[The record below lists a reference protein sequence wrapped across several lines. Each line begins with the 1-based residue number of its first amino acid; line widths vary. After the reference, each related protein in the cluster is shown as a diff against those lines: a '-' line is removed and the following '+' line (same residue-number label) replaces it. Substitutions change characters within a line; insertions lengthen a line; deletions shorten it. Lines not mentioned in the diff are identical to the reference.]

1 MHEIRRFTNWVFQ
14 KLAKNCPGSTSF
26 RPALH
31 KLRGVTIGANV
42 FIGEDVIIESK
53 YPDRV
58 SIGSNVQIAL
68 RTIVMAHITGP
79 GRVVIEDN
87 VYIGAGCI
95 ITCGPDQILRIGQ
108 GSVVGAGSVITSSVS
123 EKAFVRTAKPKV
135 MARVGKPFPLCSSYD
150 EFLSNLSLP
159 K

>member
-1 MHEIRRFTNWVFQ
+1 MIRLICNWIIQ
-14 KLAKNCPGSTSF
+14 KLARSCPGSTSL
-26 RPALH
+26 RPTLH
-31 KLRGVTIGANV
+31 KLRGVTIGSNV

-53 YPDRV
+53 YPERV

-68 RTIVMAHITGP
+68 RTIIMAHISGQ
-79 GRVVIEDN
+79 GQVVIEDN

-95 ITCGPDQILRIGQ
+95 ITCGPNQVVRIGQ
-108 GSVVGAGSVITSSVS
+108 GAVVGAGSVITSSVS
-123 EKAFVRTAKPKV
+123 ENTFVRTAKPKV
-135 MARVGKPFPLCSSYD
+135 VARVGKPFPLCESYD